1 MQGNRK
7 NRFASLASFA
17 SFATAAAIVATGL
30 VVSGHSMGQQGAM
43 MNPGLVGRDQTEAI
57 RINEAIFQATGFGN
71 TTMVATPAGNVIID
85 TSLTV
90 NASRHKRLLQ
100 AEDDGPVK
108 YIILTHAHGDHI
120 GGVNAWREEDT
131 EIIAQDE
138 HYEFVNYQNR
148 LKGLFSQR
156 NAAQFPSLNVVQ
168 LSELEIAEGVEN
180 FGAEIVPTIMF
191 EEEYNFELGGVEF
204 NVLHTPGETYD
215 HLSVWVPKYRAA
227 FVGDN
232 FYTSFPN
239 MYTLRGTKP
248 RWALDYVDSIN
259 RILALEPEIL
269 IPSHGD
275 AIIGEQQIQRELTR
289 YRDAILYVH
298 DKTVLGM
305 NQGKDVHTLMA
316 EITLPSDLDIG
327 EGYGRISWSV
337 RGIYESYMGWFDGNP
352 TSMFST
358 PVDEAYPQLVELA
371 GGAEAV
377 AMLAEAQIES
387 GDFEL
392 ALHSVD
398 IALRAEPKS
407 MRALQARLAAFNA
420 LLAASDNSNEIGWLS
435 FGVRESQAALDAALA
450 P

>member
-1 MQGNRK
+1 MQGK
-7 NRFASLASFA
+7 SKKSLTSLGGIFTT
-17 SFATAAAIVATGL
+17 FVVGL
-30 VVSGHSMGQQGAM
+30 LLNGHSIAQQAAM

-57 RINEAIFQATGFGN
+57 QINEAIFQATGFGN
-71 TTMVATPAGNVIID
+71 TTMVVTSDGNVIID
-85 TSLTV
+85 TSLIV
-90 NASRHKRLLQ
+90 NAPRHKRLLQ

-108 YIILTHAHGDHI
+108 YIILTHAHGDHT
-120 GGVNAWREEDT
+120 GGVNAWREEGT

-148 LKGLFSQR
+148 LKGMFSQR

-168 LSELEIAEGVEN
+168 LSELEIAEGVDN
-180 FGAEIVPTIMF
+180 FGADIVPTIMF
-191 EEEYNFELGGVEF
+191 EEEYDFELGGVEF

-215 HLSVWVPKYRAA
+215 HLSVWIPKYRAA

-259 RILALEPEIL
+259 RILALKPEIL

-275 AIIGEQQIQRELTR
+275 AIIGVQQIERELTR
-289 YRDAILYVH
+289 YRDAILFVH

-316 EITLPSDLDIG
+316 EISLPSDLDIG

-337 RGIYESYMGWFDGNP
+337 RGIYENYMGWFDGNP

-358 PVDEAYPQLVELA
+358 PVDDAYPQLVELA

-387 GDFEL
+387 GDLEL
-392 ALHSVD
+392 ALHSAD
-398 IALRAEPKS
+398 IALRAEPKNI
-407 MRALQARLAAFNA
+407 RALQARLAAFKA
-420 LLAASDNSNEIGWLS
+420 LLAASDNSNEAGWLG
-435 FGVRESQAALDAALA
+435 FGVRESQAALDSVLS

>member
-1 MQGNRK
+1 MQVK
-7 NRFASLASFA
+7 TKKSLASLGKIF
-17 SFATAAAIVATGL
+17 TAFSTSL
-30 VVSGHSMGQQGAM
+30 FLSGHIIAQQAAM
-43 MNPGLVGRDQTEAI
+43 MNPGLVGRDQSEAI

-71 TTMVATPAGNVIID
+71 TNMVVTPEGNVIID
-85 TSLTV
+85 TSLIV

-108 YIILTHAHGDHI
+108 YIILTHAHGDHT
-120 GGVNAWREEDT
+120 GGVNAWREEGT

-148 LKGLFSQR
+148 LKGMFSQR

-168 LSELEIAEGVEN
+168 LSELEIAEGVDN

-191 EEEYNFELGGVEF
+191 EEEYDFELGGVEF

-215 HLSVWVPKYRAA
+215 HLSVWIPKYRAA

-259 RILALEPEIL
+259 RILALKPEIL
-269 IPSHGD
+269 VPSHGD
-275 AIIGEQQIQRELTR
+275 AIIGERQIERELTR

-316 EITLPSDLDIG
+316 EISLPSDLDIG

-358 PVDEAYPQLVELA
+358 PVDDAYPQLVELA

-377 AMLAEAQIES
+377 ATLAETQIES
-387 GDFEL
+387 GDYEL
-392 ALHSVD
+392 ALHSAD
-398 IALRAEPKS
+398 IALRAAPKS
-407 MRALQARLAAFNA
+407 IRALQARLAAFKA
-420 LLAASDNSNEIGWLS
+420 LLAASDNSNEAGWLG

>member
-1 MQGNRK
+1 MQGK
-7 NRFASLASFA
+7 SKKSLTSLGEVFTT
-17 SFATAAAIVATGL
+17 FVAGL
-30 VVSGHSMGQQGAM
+30 LLSGHIIAQQAAM

-71 TTMVATPAGNVIID
+71 TTMVVTPDGNVVID
-85 TSLTV
+85 TSLIV
-90 NASRHKRLLQ
+90 NAPRHKRLLQ

-108 YIILTHAHGDHI
+108 YIILTHAHGDHT
-120 GGVNAWREEDT
+120 GGVNAWREEGT

-148 LKGLFSQR
+148 LKGMFSQR

-168 LSELEIAEGVEN
+168 LSELEIAEGVDN
-180 FGAEIVPTIMF
+180 FGADIVPTIIF
-191 EEEYNFELGGVEF
+191 DEEYDFELGGVEF

-215 HLSVWVPKYRAA
+215 HLSVWIPKYRAA

-259 RILALEPEIL
+259 RILALKPEIL

-275 AIIGEQQIQRELTR
+275 AIIGEQQIERELTR

-316 EITLPSDLDIG
+316 EISLPSDLDIG

-337 RGIYESYMGWFDGNP
+337 RGIYENYMGWFDGNP

-358 PVDEAYPQLVELA
+358 PVDDAYPQLVELA

-387 GDFEL
+387 GDLEL
-392 ALHSVD
+392 ALHSAD
-398 IALRAEPKS
+398 IALRAEPKNT
-407 MRALQARLAAFNA
+407 RALQARLAAFKA
-420 LLAASDNSNEIGWLS
+420 LLAASDNSNEAGWLG
-435 FGVRESQAALDAALA
+435 FGVRESQAALDSVLS

>member
-1 MQGNRK
+1 MQVK
-7 NRFASLASFA
+7 TKKSLASLGKIL
-17 SFATAAAIVATGL
+17 TAFSTSL
-30 VVSGHSMGQQGAM
+30 FLSGHITAQQAAM
-43 MNPGLVGRDQTEAI
+43 MNPGLVGRDQSEAI

-71 TTMVATPAGNVIID
+71 TTMVVTPKGNVIID
-85 TSLTV
+85 TSLIV

-108 YIILTHAHGDHI
+108 YIILTHAHGDHT
-120 GGVNAWREEDT
+120 GGVNAWREEGT

-148 LKGLFSQR
+148 LKGMFSQR

-168 LSELEIAEGVEN
+168 LSELEIAEGVDN

-191 EEEYNFELGGVEF
+191 EEEYDFELGGVEF

-215 HLSVWVPKYRAA
+215 HLSVWIPKYRAA

-259 RILALEPEIL
+259 RILALKPEIL

-275 AIIGEQQIQRELTR
+275 AIIGERQIERELTR

-316 EITLPSDLDIG
+316 EISLPSDLDIG

-358 PVDEAYPQLVELA
+358 PVDDAYPQLVELA

-377 AMLAEAQIES
+377 ATLAETQIES
-387 GDFEL
+387 GDYEL
-392 ALHSVD
+392 ALHSAD
-398 IALRAEPKS
+398 IALRAAPKS
-407 MRALQARLAAFNA
+407 IRALQARLAAFKA
-420 LLAASDNSNEIGWLS
+420 LLAASDNSNEAGWLS

>member
-1 MQGNRK
+1 MQVK
-7 NRFASLASFA
+7 TKKSLASLGKIF
-17 SFATAAAIVATGL
+17 TAFSTSL
-30 VVSGHSMGQQGAM
+30 FLSGHIIAQQAAM
-43 MNPGLVGRDQTEAI
+43 MNPGLVGRDQSEAI

-71 TTMVATPAGNVIID
+71 TTMVVTPKGNVIID
-85 TSLTV
+85 TSLIV

-108 YIILTHAHGDHI
+108 YIILTHAHGDHT
-120 GGVNAWREEDT
+120 GGVNAWREEGT

-148 LKGLFSQR
+148 LKGMFSQR

-168 LSELEIAEGVEN
+168 LSELEIAEGVDN

-191 EEEYNFELGGVEF
+191 EEEYDFELGGVEF

-215 HLSVWVPKYRAA
+215 HLSVWIPKYRAA

-259 RILALEPEIL
+259 RILALKPEIL

-275 AIIGEQQIQRELTR
+275 AIIGERQIERELTR

-305 NQGKDVHTLMA
+305 NQGKDVHTLMT
-316 EITLPSDLDIG
+316 EISLPSDLDIG

-358 PVDEAYPQLVELA
+358 PVDDAYPQLVELA

-377 AMLAEAQIES
+377 ATLAETQIES
-387 GDFEL
+387 GDYEL
-392 ALHSVD
+392 ALHSAD
-398 IALRAEPKS
+398 IALRAAPKS
-407 MRALQARLAAFNA
+407 IRALQARLAAFKA
-420 LLAASDNSNEIGWLS
+420 LLAASDNSNEAGWLG

>member
-1 MQGNRK
+1 MQVK
-7 NRFASLASFA
+7 TKKSLASLGKIF
-17 SFATAAAIVATGL
+17 TAFSTSL
-30 VVSGHSMGQQGAM
+30 FLSGHIIAQQAAM
-43 MNPGLVGRDQTEAI
+43 MNPGLVGRDQSEAI

-71 TTMVATPAGNVIID
+71 TTMVVTPKGNVIID
-85 TSLTV
+85 TSLIV
-90 NASRHKRLLQ
+90 NASRHRRLLQ

-108 YIILTHAHGDHI
+108 YIILTHAHGDHT
-120 GGVNAWREEDT
+120 GGVNAWREEGT

-148 LKGLFSQR
+148 LKGMFSQR

-168 LSELEIAEGVEN
+168 LSELEIAEGVDN

-215 HLSVWVPKYRAA
+215 HLSVWIPKYRAA

-259 RILALEPEIL
+259 RILALKPEIL

-275 AIIGEQQIQRELTR
+275 AIIGERQIERELTR

-298 DKTVLGM
+298 DKTVRGM

-316 EITLPSDLDIG
+316 EISLPSDLDIG

-358 PVDEAYPQLVELA
+358 PVDDAYPQLVELA

-377 AMLAEAQIES
+377 ATLAETQIES
-387 GDFEL
+387 GDYEL
-392 ALHSVD
+392 ALHSAD
-398 IALRAEPKS
+398 IALRAAPKS
-407 MRALQARLAAFNA
+407 IRALQARLAAFKA
-420 LLAASDNSNEIGWLS
+420 LLAASDNSNEAGWLG

>member
-1 MQGNRK
+1 MQVK
-7 NRFASLASFA
+7 TKKSLASLGKIF
-17 SFATAAAIVATGL
+17 TAFSTSL
-30 VVSGHSMGQQGAM
+30 FLSGHIIAQQAAM
-43 MNPGLVGRDQTEAI
+43 MNPGLVGRDQSEAI

-71 TTMVATPAGNVIID
+71 TTMVVTPKGNVIID
-85 TSLTV
+85 TSLIV

-108 YIILTHAHGDHI
+108 YIILTHAHGDHT
-120 GGVNAWREEDT
+120 GGVNAWREEGT

-148 LKGLFSQR
+148 LKGMFSQR

-168 LSELEIAEGVEN
+168 LSELEIAEGVDN

-191 EEEYNFELGGVEF
+191 EEEYDFELGGVEF

-215 HLSVWVPKYRAA
+215 HLSVWIPKYRAA

-259 RILALEPEIL
+259 RILALKPEIL

-275 AIIGEQQIQRELTR
+275 AIIGERQIERELTR

-305 NQGKDVHTLMA
+305 NQGKDVHTLMT
-316 EITLPSDLDIG
+316 EISLPSDLDIG

-358 PVDEAYPQLVELA
+358 PVDDAYPQLVELA

-377 AMLAEAQIES
+377 ATLAETQIES
-387 GDFEL
+387 GDYEL
-392 ALHSVD
+392 ALHSAD
-398 IALRAEPKS
+398 IALRAAPKS
-407 MRALQARLAAFNA
+407 IRALQARLAAFKA
-420 LLAASDNSNEIGWLS
+420 LLAASDNSNEAGWLS
-435 FGVRESQAALDAALA
+435 FGVRESQTALDEALA

>member
-1 MQGNRK
+1 MQGK
-7 NRFASLASFA
+7 SKKSLTSLGKVFTT
-17 SFATAAAIVATGL
+17 FVAGL
-30 VVSGHSMGQQGAM
+30 LLSGHIIAQQAAM

-71 TTMVATPAGNVIID
+71 TTMVVTPDGNVIID
-85 TSLTV
+85 TSLIV
-90 NASRHKRLLQ
+90 NAPRHKRLLQ

-108 YIILTHAHGDHI
+108 YIILTHAHGDHT
-120 GGVNAWREEDT
+120 GGVNAWREEGT

-148 LKGLFSQR
+148 LKGMFSQR

-168 LSELEIAEGVEN
+168 LSELEIAEGVDN
-180 FGAEIVPTIMF
+180 FGADIVPTIIF
-191 EEEYNFELGGVEF
+191 DEEYDFELGGVEF

-215 HLSVWVPKYRAA
+215 HLSVWIPKYRAA

-248 RWALDYVDSIN
+248 RWALDYVESIN
-259 RILALEPEIL
+259 RILALKPEIL

-275 AIIGEQQIQRELTR
+275 AIIGEQQIERELTR

-316 EITLPSDLDIG
+316 EISLPSDLDIG

-337 RGIYESYMGWFDGNP
+337 RGIYENYMGWFDGNP

-358 PVDEAYPQLVELA
+358 PVDDAYPQLVELA

-387 GDFEL
+387 GDLEL
-392 ALHSVD
+392 ALHSAD
-398 IALRAEPKS
+398 IALRAEPKNT
-407 MRALQARLAAFNA
+407 RALQARLAAFKA
-420 LLAASDNSNEIGWLS
+420 LLAASDNSNEAGWLG
-435 FGVRESQAALDAALA
+435 FGVRESQAALDSVLS

>member
-1 MQGNRK
+1 MQGK
-7 NRFASLASFA
+7 SKKSLTSLGEVFTT
-17 SFATAAAIVATGL
+17 FVAGL
-30 VVSGHSMGQQGAM
+30 LLSGHIIAQQAAM

-71 TTMVATPAGNVIID
+71 TTMVVTPDGNVIID
-85 TSLTV
+85 TSLIV
-90 NASRHKRLLQ
+90 NAPRHKRLLQ

-108 YIILTHAHGDHI
+108 YIILTHAHGDHT
-120 GGVNAWREEDT
+120 GGVNAWREEGT

-148 LKGLFSQR
+148 LKGMFSQR

-168 LSELEIAEGVEN
+168 LSELEIAEGVDN
-180 FGAEIVPTIMF
+180 FGADIVPTIMF
-191 EEEYNFELGGVEF
+191 DEEYDFELGGVEF

-215 HLSVWVPKYRAA
+215 HLSVWIPKYRAA

-248 RWALDYVDSIN
+248 RWALDYVESIN
-259 RILALEPEIL
+259 RILALTPEIL
-269 IPSHGD
+269 ITSHGD
-275 AIIGEQQIQRELTR
+275 AIIGEQQIERELMR

-316 EITLPSDLDIG
+316 EISLPSDLDIG

-337 RGIYESYMGWFDGNP
+337 RGIYENYMGWFDGNP

-358 PVDEAYPQLVELA
+358 PVDDAYPQLVELA

-387 GDFEL
+387 GDLEL
-392 ALHSVD
+392 ALHSAD
-398 IALRAEPKS
+398 IALRAEPKNT
-407 MRALQARLAAFNA
+407 RALQARLAAFKA
-420 LLAASDNSNEIGWLS
+420 LLAASDNSNEAGWLG
-435 FGVRESQAALDAALA
+435 FGVRESQAALDSVLS

>member
-1 MQGNRK
+1 MQGK
-7 NRFASLASFA
+7 SKKSLTSLGGIFTT
-17 SFATAAAIVATGL
+17 FVVGL
-30 VVSGHSMGQQGAM
+30 LLNGHSIAQQAAM

-57 RINEAIFQATGFGN
+57 QINEAIFQATGFGN
-71 TTMVATPAGNVIID
+71 TTMVVTSDGNVIID
-85 TSLTV
+85 TSLIV
-90 NASRHKRLLQ
+90 NAPRHKRLLQ

-108 YIILTHAHGDHI
+108 YIILTHAHGDHT
-120 GGVNAWREEDT
+120 GGVNAWREEGT

-148 LKGLFSQR
+148 LKGMFSQR

-168 LSELEIAEGVEN
+168 LSELEIAEGVDN
-180 FGAEIVPTIMF
+180 FGADIVPTIMF
-191 EEEYNFELGGVEF
+191 EEEYDFELGGVEF

-215 HLSVWVPKYRAA
+215 HLSVWIPKYRAA

-259 RILALEPEIL
+259 RILALKPEIL

-275 AIIGEQQIQRELTR
+275 AIIGEQQIERELTR
-289 YRDAILYVH
+289 YRDAILFVH

-316 EITLPSDLDIG
+316 EISLPSDLDIG

-337 RGIYESYMGWFDGNP
+337 RGIYENYMGWFDGNP

-358 PVDEAYPQLVELA
+358 PVDDAYPQLVELA

-387 GDFEL
+387 GDLEL
-392 ALHSVD
+392 ALHSAD
-398 IALRAEPKS
+398 IALRAEPKNI
-407 MRALQARLAAFNA
+407 RALQARLAAFKA
-420 LLAASDNSNEIGWLS
+420 LLAASDNSNEAGWLG
-435 FGVRESQAALDAALA
+435 FGVRESQAALDSVLS

>member
-1 MQGNRK
+1 MQGK
-7 NRFASLASFA
+7 SKKSLTSLGGVFTT
-17 SFATAAAIVATGL
+17 FVVGL
-30 VVSGHSMGQQGAM
+30 LLNGHSIAQQAAM

-71 TTMVATPAGNVIID
+71 TTMVVTPDGNVIID
-85 TSLTV
+85 TSLIV
-90 NASRHKRLLQ
+90 NAPRHKRLLQ

-108 YIILTHAHGDHI
+108 YIILTHAHGDHT
-120 GGVNAWREEDT
+120 GGVNAWREEGT

-148 LKGLFSQR
+148 LKGMFSQR

-168 LSELEIAEGVEN
+168 LSELEIAEGVDN
-180 FGAEIVPTIMF
+180 FGADIVPTIMF
-191 EEEYNFELGGVEF
+191 DEEYDFELGGVEF

-215 HLSVWVPKYRAA
+215 HLSVWIPKYRAA

-259 RILALEPEIL
+259 RILSLKPEIL

-275 AIIGEQQIQRELTR
+275 AIIGEQQIERELTR
-289 YRDAILYVH
+289 YRDAILFVH

-316 EITLPSDLDIG
+316 EISLPSDLDIG

-337 RGIYESYMGWFDGNP
+337 RGIYENYMGWFDGNP

-358 PVDEAYPQLVELA
+358 PVDDAYPQLVELA

-387 GDFEL
+387 GDLEL
-392 ALHSVD
+392 ALHSAD
-398 IALRAEPKS
+398 IALRAEPKNI
-407 MRALQARLAAFNA
+407 RALQARLAAFKA
-420 LLAASDNSNEIGWLS
+420 LLAASDNSNEAGWLG
-435 FGVRESQAALDAALA
+435 FGVRESQAALDSVLS

>member
-1 MQGNRK
+1 MQGK
-7 NRFASLASFA
+7 SKKSLTCLGGAF
-17 SFATAAAIVATGL
+17 TTVVVGL
-30 VVSGHSMGQQGAM
+30 LLNGHSIAQQAAM

-71 TTMVATPAGNVIID
+71 TTMVVTPDGNVIID
-85 TSLTV
+85 TSLIV
-90 NASRHKRLLQ
+90 NAPRHKRLLQ

-108 YIILTHAHGDHI
+108 YIILTHAHGDHT
-120 GGVNAWREEDT
+120 GGVNAWREEGT

-148 LKGLFSQR
+148 LKGMFSQR

-168 LSELEIAEGVEN
+168 LSELEIAEGVDN
-180 FGAEIVPTIMF
+180 FGADIVPTIMF
-191 EEEYNFELGGVEF
+191 DEEYDFELGGVEF

-215 HLSVWVPKYRAA
+215 HLSVWIPKYRAA

-259 RILALEPEIL
+259 RILALKPEIL

-275 AIIGEQQIQRELTR
+275 AIIGEQQIERELTR
-289 YRDAILYVH
+289 YRDAILFVH

-316 EITLPSDLDIG
+316 EISLPSDLDIG
-327 EGYGRISWSV
+327 EGYGRISWSG
-337 RGIYESYMGWFDGNP
+337 RGIYENYMGWFDGNP

-358 PVDEAYPQLVELA
+358 PVDDAYPQLVELA

-387 GDFEL
+387 GDLEL
-392 ALHSVD
+392 ALHSAD
-398 IALRAEPKS
+398 IALRAEPKNI
-407 MRALQARLAAFNA
+407 RALQARLAAFKA
-420 LLAASDNSNEIGWLS
+420 LLAASDNSNEAGWLG
-435 FGVRESQAALDAALA
+435 FGVRESQAALDSVLS

>member
-1 MQGNRK
+1 MQVK
-7 NRFASLASFA
+7 TKKSLASLGKIL
-17 SFATAAAIVATGL
+17 TAFSTSL
-30 VVSGHSMGQQGAM
+30 FLSGHIIAQQAAM
-43 MNPGLVGRDQTEAI
+43 MNPGLVGRDQSEAI

-71 TTMVATPAGNVIID
+71 TTMVVTPKGNVIID
-85 TSLTV
+85 TSLIV

-108 YIILTHAHGDHI
+108 YIILTHAHGDHT
-120 GGVNAWREEDT
+120 GGVNAWREEGT

-148 LKGLFSQR
+148 LKGMFSQR

-168 LSELEIAEGVEN
+168 LSELEIAEGVDN

-191 EEEYNFELGGVEF
+191 EEEYDFELGGVEF

-215 HLSVWVPKYRAA
+215 HLSVWIPKYRAA

-259 RILALEPEIL
+259 RILALKPEIL

-275 AIIGEQQIQRELTR
+275 AIIGERQIERELTR

-305 NQGKDVHTLMA
+305 NQGKDVHTLMT
-316 EITLPSDLDIG
+316 EISLPSDLDIG

-358 PVDEAYPQLVELA
+358 PVDDAYPQLVELA

-377 AMLAEAQIES
+377 ATLAETQIES
-387 GDFEL
+387 GDYEL
-392 ALHSVD
+392 ALHSAD
-398 IALRAEPKS
+398 IALRAAPKS
-407 MRALQARLAAFNA
+407 IRALQARLAAFKA
-420 LLAASDNSNEIGWLS
+420 LLAASDNSNEAGWLG

>member
-1 MQGNRK
+1 MQGK
-7 NRFASLASFA
+7 SKKSLTSLGGAFTT
-17 SFATAAAIVATGL
+17 FVVGL
-30 VVSGHSMGQQGAM
+30 LLNGHSIAQQAAM

-57 RINEAIFQATGFGN
+57 RINEAIFQAIGFGN
-71 TTMVATPAGNVIID
+71 TTMVVTPDGNVIID
-85 TSLTV
+85 TSLIV
-90 NASRHKRLLQ
+90 NAPRHKRLLQ

-108 YIILTHAHGDHI
+108 YIILTHAHGDHT
-120 GGVNAWREEDT
+120 GGVNAWREEGT

-148 LKGLFSQR
+148 LKGMFSQR

-168 LSELEIAEGVEN
+168 LSELEIAEGVDN
-180 FGAEIVPTIMF
+180 FGADIVPTIMF
-191 EEEYNFELGGVEF
+191 DEEYDFELGGVEF

-215 HLSVWVPKYRAA
+215 HLSVWIPKYRAA

-259 RILALEPEIL
+259 RILALKPEIL

-275 AIIGEQQIQRELTR
+275 AIIGEQQIACELTR

-316 EITLPSDLDIG
+316 EISLPSDLDIG

-337 RGIYESYMGWFDGNP
+337 RGIYENYMGWFDGNP

-358 PVDEAYPQLVELA
+358 PVDDAYPQLVELA

-387 GDFEL
+387 GDLEL
-392 ALHSVD
+392 ALHSAD
-398 IALRAEPKS
+398 IALRAEPKNI
-407 MRALQARLAAFNA
+407 RALQARLAAFKA
-420 LLAASDNSNEIGWLS
+420 LLAASDNSNEAGWLG
-435 FGVRESQAALDAALA
+435 FGVRESQAALDSVLS

>member
-1 MQGNRK
+1 MQGK
-7 NRFASLASFA
+7 SKKSLTSLGKVFTT
-17 SFATAAAIVATGL
+17 FVAGL
-30 VVSGHSMGQQGAM
+30 LLSGHIIAQQAAM

-71 TTMVATPAGNVIID
+71 TTMVVTPDGNVVID
-85 TSLTV
+85 TSLIV
-90 NASRHKRLLQ
+90 NAPRHKRLLQ

-108 YIILTHAHGDHI
+108 YIILTHAHGDHT
-120 GGVNAWREEDT
+120 GGVNAWREEGT

-148 LKGLFSQR
+148 LKGMFSQR

-168 LSELEIAEGVEN
+168 LSELEIAEGVDN
-180 FGAEIVPTIMF
+180 FGADIVPTIIF
-191 EEEYNFELGGVEF
+191 DEEYDFELGGVEF

-215 HLSVWVPKYRAA
+215 HLSVWIPKYRAA

-259 RILALEPEIL
+259 RILALKPEIL

-275 AIIGEQQIQRELTR
+275 AIIGEQQIERELTR

-316 EITLPSDLDIG
+316 EISLPSDLDIG

-337 RGIYESYMGWFDGNP
+337 RGIYENYMGWFDGNP

-358 PVDEAYPQLVELA
+358 PVDDAYPQLVELA

-387 GDFEL
+387 GDLEL
-392 ALHSVD
+392 ALHSAD
-398 IALRAEPKS
+398 IALRAEPKNT
-407 MRALQARLAAFNA
+407 RALQARLAAFKA
-420 LLAASDNSNEIGWLS
+420 LLAASDNSNEAGWLG
-435 FGVRESQAALDAALA
+435 FGVRESQAALDSVLS

>member
-1 MQGNRK
+1 MQGK
-7 NRFASLASFA
+7 SKKSLTSLGEVFTT
-17 SFATAAAIVATGL
+17 FVAGL
-30 VVSGHSMGQQGAM
+30 LLSGHIIAQQAAM

-71 TTMVATPAGNVIID
+71 TTMVVTPDGNVIID
-85 TSLTV
+85 TSLIV
-90 NASRHKRLLQ
+90 NAPRHKRLLQ

-108 YIILTHAHGDHI
+108 YIILTHAHGDHT
-120 GGVNAWREEDT
+120 GGVNAWREEGT

-148 LKGLFSQR
+148 LKGMFSQR

-168 LSELEIAEGVEN
+168 LSELEIAEGVDN
-180 FGAEIVPTIMF
+180 FGADIVPTIMF
-191 EEEYNFELGGVEF
+191 DEEYDFELGGVEF

-215 HLSVWVPKYRAA
+215 HLSVWIPKYRAA

-259 RILALEPEIL
+259 RILALKPEIL
-269 IPSHGD
+269 IPGHGD
-275 AIIGEQQIQRELTR
+275 AIIGKQQIERELTR

-316 EITLPSDLDIG
+316 EISLPSDLDIG

-337 RGIYESYMGWFDGNP
+337 RGIYENYMGWFDGNP

-358 PVDEAYPQLVELA
+358 PVDDAYPQLVELA

-387 GDFEL
+387 GDLEL
-392 ALHSVD
+392 ALHSAD
-398 IALRAEPKS
+398 IALRAEPKNT
-407 MRALQARLAAFNA
+407 RALQARLAAFKA
-420 LLAASDNSNEIGWLS
+420 LLAASDNSNEAGWLG
-435 FGVRESQAALDAALA
+435 FGVRESQAALDSVLS

>member
-1 MQGNRK
+1 MQVK
-7 NRFASLASFA
+7 TKKSLASLGKIF
-17 SFATAAAIVATGL
+17 TAFSTSL
-30 VVSGHSMGQQGAM
+30 FLSGHIIAQQAAM
-43 MNPGLVGRDQTEAI
+43 MNPGLVGRDQSEPI

-71 TTMVATPAGNVIID
+71 TNMVVTPEGNVIID
-85 TSLTV
+85 TSLIV

-108 YIILTHAHGDHI
+108 YIILTHAHGDHT
-120 GGVNAWREEDT
+120 GGVNAWREEGT

-148 LKGLFSQR
+148 LKGMFSQR

-168 LSELEIAEGVEN
+168 LSELEIAEGVDN

-191 EEEYNFELGGVEF
+191 EEEYDFELGGVEF

-215 HLSVWVPKYRAA
+215 HLSVWIPKYRAA

-259 RILALEPEIL
+259 RILALKPEIL

-275 AIIGEQQIQRELTR
+275 AIIGERQIERELTR

-316 EITLPSDLDIG
+316 EISLPSDLDIG

-358 PVDEAYPQLVELA
+358 PVDDAYPQLVELA

-377 AMLAEAQIES
+377 ATLAETQIES
-387 GDFEL
+387 GDYEL
-392 ALHSVD
+392 ALHSAD
-398 IALRAEPKS
+398 IALRAAPKS
-407 MRALQARLAAFNA
+407 IRALQARLAAFKA
-420 LLAASDNSNEIGWLS
+420 LLAASDNSNEAGWLG

>member
-1 MQGNRK
+1 MQGK
-7 NRFASLASFA
+7 SKKSLTSLGEVFTT
-17 SFATAAAIVATGL
+17 FVAGL
-30 VVSGHSMGQQGAM
+30 LLSGHIIAQQAAM

-71 TTMVATPAGNVIID
+71 TTMVVTPDGNVIID
-85 TSLTV
+85 TSLIV
-90 NASRHKRLLQ
+90 NAPRHKRLLQ

-108 YIILTHAHGDHI
+108 YIILTHAHGDHT
-120 GGVNAWREEDT
+120 GGVNAWREEGT

-148 LKGLFSQR
+148 LKGMFSQR

-168 LSELEIAEGVEN
+168 LSELEIAEGVDN
-180 FGAEIVPTIMF
+180 FGADIVPTIMF
-191 EEEYNFELGGVEF
+191 DEEYDFELGGVEF

-215 HLSVWVPKYRAA
+215 HLSVWIPKYRAA

-248 RWALDYVDSIN
+248 RWALDYVESIN
-259 RILALEPEIL
+259 RILALKPEIL

-275 AIIGEQQIQRELTR
+275 AIIGEQQIERELTR

-316 EITLPSDLDIG
+316 EISLPSDLDIG

-337 RGIYESYMGWFDGNP
+337 RGIYENYMGWFDGNP

-358 PVDEAYPQLVELA
+358 PVDDAYPQLVELA

-387 GDFEL
+387 GDLEL
-392 ALHSVD
+392 ALHSAD
-398 IALRAEPKS
+398 IALRAEPKNT
-407 MRALQARLAAFNA
+407 RALQARLAAFKA
-420 LLAASDNSNEIGWLS
+420 LLAASDNSNEAGWLG
-435 FGVRESQAALDAALA
+435 FGVRESQAALDSVLS

>member
-1 MQGNRK
+1 MQVK
-7 NRFASLASFA
+7 TEKSLASLSKIF
-17 SFATAAAIVATGL
+17 TAFSTSL
-30 VVSGHSMGQQGAM
+30 LLSGHIIAQQAAM

-71 TTMVATPAGNVIID
+71 TTMVVTPKGNVIID
-85 TSLTV
+85 TSLIV

-108 YIILTHAHGDHI
+108 YIILTHAHGDHT
-120 GGVNAWREEDT
+120 GGVNAWREEGT

-138 HYEFVNYQNR
+138 HYEFINYQNR
-148 LKGLFSQR
+148 LKGMFSQR

-168 LSELEIAEGVEN
+168 LSELEIAEGVDN

-191 EEEYNFELGGVEF
+191 EKEYDFELGGVEF

-215 HLSVWVPKYRAA
+215 HLSVWIPKYRAA

-259 RILALEPEIL
+259 RILALKPEIL

-275 AIIGEQQIQRELTR
+275 AIIGERQIERELAR

-316 EITLPSDLDIG
+316 EISLPSDLDIG

-358 PVDEAYPQLVELA
+358 PVDDAYPQLVELA

-377 AMLAEAQIES
+377 ATLAETQIES
-387 GDFEL
+387 GDYEL
-392 ALHSVD
+392 ALHSAD
-398 IALRAEPKS
+398 IALRAAPKS
-407 MRALQARLAAFNA
+407 IRALQARLAAFKA
-420 LLAASDNSNEIGWLS
+420 LLAASDNSNEAGWLG

>member
-1 MQGNRK
+1 
-7 NRFASLASFA
+7 
-17 SFATAAAIVATGL
+17 
-30 VVSGHSMGQQGAM
+30 
-43 MNPGLVGRDQTEAI
+43 
-57 RINEAIFQATGFGN
+57 
-71 TTMVATPAGNVIID
+71 
-85 TSLTV
+85 
-90 NASRHKRLLQ
+90 
-100 AEDDGPVK
+100 
-108 YIILTHAHGDHI
+108 
-120 GGVNAWREEDT
+120 
-131 EIIAQDE
+131 
-138 HYEFVNYQNR
+138 
-148 LKGLFSQR
+148 
-156 NAAQFPSLNVVQ
+156 
-168 LSELEIAEGVEN
+168 
-180 FGAEIVPTIMF
+180 MF
-191 EEEYNFELGGVEF
+191 DEEYDFELGGVEF

-215 HLSVWVPKYRAA
+215 HLSVWIPKYRAA

-259 RILALEPEIL
+259 RILALKPEIL

-275 AIIGEQQIQRELTR
+275 AIIGEQQIARELTR

-316 EITLPSDLDIG
+316 EISLPSDLDIG

-337 RGIYESYMGWFDGNP
+337 RGIYENYMGWFDGNP

-358 PVDEAYPQLVELA
+358 PVDDAYPQLVELA

-387 GDFEL
+387 GDLEL
-392 ALHSVD
+392 ALHSAD
-398 IALRAEPKS
+398 IALRAEPKNI
-407 MRALQARLAAFNA
+407 RALQARLAAFKA
-420 LLAASDNSNEIGWLS
+420 LLAASDNSNEAGWLG
-435 FGVRESQAALDAALA
+435 FGVRESQAALDSVLS

>member
-1 MQGNRK
+1 MQGK
-7 NRFASLASFA
+7 SKKSLTSLGGVFTT
-17 SFATAAAIVATGL
+17 FVVGL
-30 VVSGHSMGQQGAM
+30 LLNGHSIAQQAAM

-57 RINEAIFQATGFGN
+57 RINKAIFQATDFGN
-71 TTMVATPAGNVIID
+71 TTMVVTPDGNVIID
-85 TSLTV
+85 TSLIV
-90 NASRHKRLLQ
+90 NAPRHKRLLQ

-108 YIILTHAHGDHI
+108 YIILTHAHGDHT
-120 GGVNAWREEDT
+120 GGVNAWREEGT

-148 LKGLFSQR
+148 LKGMFSQR

-168 LSELEIAEGVEN
+168 LSELEIAEGVDN
-180 FGAEIVPTIMF
+180 FGADIVPTIMF
-191 EEEYNFELGGVEF
+191 DEEYDFELGGVEF

-215 HLSVWVPKYRAA
+215 HLSVWIPKYRAA

-259 RILALEPEIL
+259 RILSLKPEIL

-275 AIIGEQQIQRELTR
+275 AIIGEQQIERELTR

-316 EITLPSDLDIG
+316 EISLPSDLDIG

-337 RGIYESYMGWFDGNP
+337 RGIYENYMGWFDGNP

-358 PVDEAYPQLVELA
+358 PVDDAYPQLVELA

-377 AMLAEAQIES
+377 AMLAEVQIES
-387 GDFEL
+387 GDLEL
-392 ALHSVD
+392 ALHSAD
-398 IALRAEPKS
+398 IALRAEPKNI
-407 MRALQARLAAFNA
+407 RALQARLAAFKA
-420 LLAASDNSNEIGWLS
+420 LLAASDNSNEAGWLG
-435 FGVRESQAALDAALA
+435 FGVRESQAALDSVLS

>member
-1 MQGNRK
+1 MQVK
-7 NRFASLASFA
+7 TKKSLASLGKIF
-17 SFATAAAIVATGL
+17 TAFSTSL
-30 VVSGHSMGQQGAM
+30 FLSGHIIAQQAAM
-43 MNPGLVGRDQTEAI
+43 MNPGLVGRDQSDAI

-71 TTMVATPAGNVIID
+71 TNMVVTPKGNVIID
-85 TSLTV
+85 TSLIV

-108 YIILTHAHGDHI
+108 YIILTHAHGDHT
-120 GGVNAWREEDT
+120 GGVNAWREEGT

-148 LKGLFSQR
+148 LKGMFSQR

-168 LSELEIAEGVEN
+168 LSELEIAEGVDN

-191 EEEYNFELGGVEF
+191 EEEYDFELGGVEF

-215 HLSVWVPKYRAA
+215 HLSVWIPKYRAA

-259 RILALEPEIL
+259 RILALKPEIL

-275 AIIGEQQIQRELTR
+275 AIIGERQIERELTR

-316 EITLPSDLDIG
+316 EISLPSDLDIG

-358 PVDEAYPQLVELA
+358 PVDDAYPQLVELA

-377 AMLAEAQIES
+377 ATLAETQIES
-387 GDFEL
+387 GDYEL
-392 ALHSVD
+392 ALHSAD
-398 IALRAEPKS
+398 IALRAAPKS
-407 MRALQARLAAFNA
+407 IRALQARLAAFKA
-420 LLAASDNSNEIGWLS
+420 LLAASDNSNEAGWLG